1 MPTNFKIDP
10 PLQKALQRLQK
21 SLDGDLAFDNLSRT
35 IYATD
40 ASVYREIPLAVAFP
54 KNKTDIQK
62 LIGFAHDHR
71 TSLIPRTAGTSL
83 AGQCVGNGI
92 VADVSRYMNQI
103 LEVNEAESWVRVQP
117 GVVRDALNIH
127 LRPKNLFFGPNTST
141 ANRAMIGGMVGN
153 NSCGS
158 YSIVYG
164 TTRDHTLEIK
174 AILSD
179 GSEVHFQAV
188 DKATFRRKAIGNSL
202 ENGIYRHISHELNHP
217 EIQRNIREE
226 FPKPDIHRRNTGYA
240 VDELLKS
247 NAFSYEGD
255 DFNFCKL
262 LSGSEGTLAFITE
275 IKIHVD
281 PLPPVYTGLLCV
293 HYTSVDEALRAVLV
307 AMKYQPRAV
316 ELMDK
321 IVMDCTKDNI
331 EQQKNRFFI
340 EGDPAAILMIEV
352 GGKSKEDVQQQA
364 RKIEEA
370 MKAANLGYHFPL
382 LHSPETKKA
391 WTLRKAGLGLLANI
405 PGDEKAVTVI
415 EDTAVTIEDLPAYIK
430 EVAAMMDRY
439 QQQAVYYAHAGA
451 GELHLRPILNLK
463 DPADVVLFRKI
474 GAETAELVKKYR
486 GSLSGEH
493 GDGRVRAEFIPLMV
507 GEKNYQ
513 LFQRIKQTWDPKNI
527 FNPGKIVDAPPMD
540 ESLRYEPGKATPT
553 FDTVFDFSG
562 NGGIL
567 RAAEKCNGSGD
578 CRKLPLSGGT
588 MCPSYMA
595 TRNERDTTRARANT
609 LREFLTQSDKAN
621 RFDHEELKEVMDL
634 CLSCKGCTSECP
646 SNVDMS
652 TLKAEFTH
660 HYYQAN
666 GIPRRAKFFG
676 HFSQYIKWATLL
688 PSVSN
693 ALMNTALSAPFKK
706 LMGIAAQRTLPSV
719 YKTTLRKW
727 YRKHGQKKQPSR
739 AKKTVYLFCDEFTN
753 YNDTLIGIKAIELL
767 QGLGYAVEMPDC
779 ADSGRT
785 YLSKGLLVEAQKVVT
800 KNVEVFAPLVSEET
814 PLIGIEPSAILGF
827 RDEYARL
834 VPQNMQASAKT
845 LGKSCFLIEE
855 FLWQEV
861 ELGNIT
867 PANFHTETK
876 QIVVHGHCHQKAL
889 SSVDYTAWLLG
900 LPTNYSVQL
909 IPSGCCG
916 MAGSFGYEAEHY
928 DISMQIGEL
937 VLFPAVRKAAQEVL
951 VVAPGTSCRHQI
963 ADGTGRKAV
972 HPVEVLWEGMRE
984 G

>member
-1 MPTNFKIDP
+1 MSTNFKIEK
-10 PLQKALQRLQK
+10 PLLKALQRLQK
-21 SLDGDLAFDNLSRT
+21 SLDGDLEFDNLSRT
-35 IYATD
+35 LYATD

-62 LIGFAHDHR
+62 LIGFAYDHQ
-71 TSLIPRTAGTSL
+71 TSIIPRTAGTSL
-83 AGQCVGNGI
+83 AGQCVGTGI

-103 LEVNEAESWVRVQP
+103 LEVNEEENWVRVQP
-117 GVVRDALNIH
+117 GVVRDALNVH
-127 LRPKNLFFGPNTST
+127 LQPQGLFFGPNTST

-164 TTRDHTLEIK
+164 TTRDHTLEIS

-179 GSEVHFQAV
+179 GSEAHFKAM
-188 DKATFRRKAIGNSL
+188 DKGSFRRKAIGNSL
-202 ENGIYRHISHELNHP
+202 ENGLYRQINLALSHP
-217 EIQRNIREE
+217 ETQREIREQ
-226 FPKPDIHRRNTGYA
+226 FPKSTIHRRNTGYA

-247 NAFSYEGD
+247 NAFGYEGD
-255 DFNFCKL
+255 DFNFCNL
-262 LSGSEGTLAFITE
+262 LAGSEGTLAFITE

-281 PLPPVYTGLLCV
+281 PLPPSHTGLLCI
-293 HYTSVDEALRAVLV
+293 HYESINEALRAVLI
-307 AMKYQPRAV
+307 AMKYTPRAV

-321 IVMDCTKDNI
+321 IVLDCTKDNI

-340 EGDPAAILMIEV
+340 SGDPAAILMIEV
-352 GGKSKEDVQQQA
+352 GGVDKAAVIQEA
-364 RKIEEA
+364 ATIETA
-370 MKAANLGYHFPL
+370 MKEAGLGYHFPL
-382 LHSPETKKA
+382 IHSPDTKKV

-415 EDTAVTIEDLPAYIK
+415 EDTAVAIEDLPAYIE
-430 EVAAMMDRY
+430 EVAQLMDRY
-439 QQQAVYYAHAGA
+439 KQQAVYYAHAGA

-474 GAETAELVKKYR
+474 GEETAALVKKYQ

-513 LFQRIKQTWDPKNI
+513 LFQQIKQTWDPQNI
-527 FNPGKIVDAPPMD
+527 FNPGKIVNAPPMD
-540 ESLRYEPGKATPT
+540 TSLRYEPGKETPQ
-553 FDTVFDFSG
+553 FDTVFDFSDY
-562 NGGIL
+562 GGIL

-595 TRNERDTTRARANT
+595 TRKERDTTRARANT
-609 LREFLTQSDKAN
+609 LREFLTQSEQSN
-621 RFDHEELKEVMDL
+621 RFDHEEIKEVMDL

-660 HYYQAN
+660 QYYQTN
-666 GIPRRAKFFG
+666 GIPRRAKFFAQ
-676 HFSQYIKWATLL
+676 FSQYIKWATLV
-688 PSVSN
+688 PSISN
-693 ALMNTALSAPFKK
+693 ALMNTALSAPLKK
-706 LMGIAAQRTLPSV
+706 MMGIAPQRSLPPV
-719 YKTTLRKW
+719 YKTTLKKW
-727 YRKHGQKKQPSR
+727 YSKNGAKNQPQNP
-739 AKKTVYLFCDEFTN
+739 KKTVYLFCDEFTN
-753 YNDTLIGIKAIELL
+753 YNDTLIGIKAVELL
-767 QGLGYAVEMPDC
+767 QRLGYAVEMPDC
-779 ADSGRT
+779 VDSGRT
-785 YLSKGLLVEAQKVVT
+785 YLSKGLLLEAKEMAT
-800 KNVEVFAPLVSEET
+800 KNVQLFSPLISKET
-814 PLIGIEPSAILGF
+814 PLIGIEPSAILSF
-827 RDEYARL
+827 RDEYLRL
-834 VPQNMQASAKT
+834 VPNDLQASAKT
-845 LGKSCFLIEE
+845 IAENCFLIDA

-867 PANFHTETK
+867 ASDFHTDHKE
-876 QIVVHGHCHQKAL
+876 ILVHGHCHQKAL
-889 SSVDYTAWLLG
+889 SSVDYTAWLLSV
-900 LPTNYSVQL
+900 PTNYSVKV

-937 VLFPAVRKAAQEVL
+937 VLFPTVRKAATEVM

-963 ADGTGRKAV
+963 ADGTGKKAV
-972 HPVEVLWEGMRE
+972 HPVEVLWAARQ
-984 G
+984 